1 MALIEQILNQ
11 VPKGER
17 QSLADVFSFI
27 YSKAINAESVHDL
40 ESLNGARA
48 FPGKL
53 LQLIYDAAKEDVQN
67 YKLYKKKFFNDLDR
81 RLNELKS
88 KDYSQEI
95 GEQGK
100 LFESVEDWPVRE
112 IIEYNELSYKGN
124 PEEVKKEIE
133 KLSAQKRE
141 AIKFLNKLCQVSGIK
156 IEISLNENSDKT
168 ADGGYSD
175 YEKMIRISVDKEGI
189 KRGIETGVLDTAA
202 HEITH
207 MLRHEAPEQYN
218 ALSDLVTQSYIQE
231 TSEEAYIGELKGI
244 IERYNANNEQGE
256 YLSYEQAENDLF
268 AMPANQC

>member
-1 MALIEQILNQ
+1 MA
-11 VPKGER
+11 
-17 QSLADVFSFI
+17 
-27 YSKAINAESVHDL
+27 
-40 ESLNGARA
+40 GAR
-48 FPGKL
+48 
-53 LQLIYDAAKEDVQN
+53 DN
-67 YKLYKKKFFNDLDR
+67 
-81 RLNELKS
+81 LNTMSFRIRVIRK
-88 KDYSQEI
+88 
-95 GEQGK
+95 
-100 LFESVEDWPVRE
+100 
-112 IIEYNELSYKGN
+112 
-124 PEEVKKEIE
+124 EVKKEIE

-256 YLSYEQAENDLF
+256 YLSYEQAENEFVCYACESMLRNSTVFENLAMRNQTLAQKLADGLHNFIEKVKALLLQLRKMLF
-268 AMPANQC
+268 VKQGKDNLKKSFEGMEGLSDVAEVLARKVETLKGMQERWGCCVDKDSGKQNAVCCREKSFS